1 MRGLFSQEGTYKS
14 NPVIATNDRVKIVFV
29 FRKILLRLLHG
40 YHARQREGYKKK
52 YLERSEMSKV
62 ACGVHLNMSARL
74 K

>member
-29 FRKILLRLLHG
+29 FRILLWLLHG